1 MLDRTVY
8 RLYSEAYK
16 LSLNTKRKTMQPSD
30 NNNKDEFGQ
39 VVDKLKD
46 ANNVLVTIST
56 NPTVDQFAACI
67 GLTLV
72 LNKVGKHA
80 NAVFSGKAPST
91 LDFLKPEKTL
101 EQNTD
106 SLRDFIIALDKSKAD
121 KLRYKVEDDVVKIFI
136 TPYKTSISENDLEFS
151 QGDFNVDVVFALGVK
166 DKDHIDSAILAH
178 GRILHDAAVIALSTS
193 EKSKLGT
200 INWTDSRASSLC
212 EMVADVASELD
223 NKIFDTQIA
232 TALLTGIV
240 AETDRYSNDKAA
252 PHTMSV
258 AGLLMAAGASTQLV
272 SSKLEAGPKAGP
284 RAPVAEQEGS
294 HTPDDGVLEIEHA
307 IPAAEESTDVKDS
320 LAEVPEKSSNP
331 SRQPLNPYSV
341 SSDPNDASIE
351 EDLPST
357 QPESPSPKPP
367 IKNRVIHEPPEMG
380 GQLTANTIPEEARYT
395 GSTDPLSNMPDIPVL
410 NREDTQD
417 SNVDSLL
424 PPSDDSVTSKASN
437 LPPIDDKQTLS
448 DIEKTVSSPHLNAS
462 ADDSA
467 STSSEAA
474 DDPTLDEARDA
485 VLRAQAALNGEDNT
499 RPEPRQDMGS
509 TELGSDLGASKD
521 TADTTNNSPP
531 PPVPP
536 PLMPQS

>member
-1 MLDRTVY
+1 
-8 RLYSEAYK
+8 
-16 LSLNTKRKTMQPSD
+16 MQPSD
-30 NNNKDEFGQ
+30 NSNKDEFGQ

-72 LNKVGKHA
+72 LNKIGKHA

-136 TPYKTSISENDLEFS
+136 TPYKTSISEKDLEFS

-178 GRILHDAAVIALSTS
+178 GRILHDAAVIALNTS
-193 EKSKLGT
+193 EKSRLGS
-200 INWTDSRASSLC
+200 INWTDARASSLC

-223 NKIFDTQIA
+223 NKVFDSQIA

-272 SSKLEAGPKAGP
+272 SSKLEAGPKLGSH
-284 RAPVAEQEGS
+284 APVAEQEG
-294 HTPDDGVLEIEHA
+294 TQTTDNGVLEIEH
-307 IPAAEESTDVKDS
+307 PVPAEEGNTDDKANLDLLS
-320 LAEVPEKSSNP
+320 ESEKTQNSSKP
-331 SRQPLNPYSV
+331 PLNPYSV
-341 SSDPNDASIE
+341 SSDPNDASVE
-351 EDLPST
+351 EDLPYA
-357 QPESPSPKPP
+357 QPESPVPKPP
-367 IKNRVIHEPPEMG
+367 TKNRVIHEPPEMG

-410 NREDTQD
+410 NREDSRVD
-417 SNVDSLL
+417 NVDSLL
-424 PPSDDSVTSKASN
+424 PLSDDSVTSKAKN
-437 LPPIDDKQTLS
+437 LPPIDDKQTLT
-448 DIEKTVSSPHLNAS
+448 DIEKTVASPHLNKSSDSSTTSMTDNS
-462 ADDSA
+462 AP
-467 STSSEAA
+467 TS
-474 DDPTLDEARDA
+474 DPDPSLDEARDA
-485 VLRAQAALNGEDNT
+485 VLRAQAALNGEDT
-499 RPEPRQDMGS
+499 RPEPRQDVGS
-509 TELGSDLGASKD
+509 TELGSDLGANTD
-521 TADTTNNSPP
+521 TEQVTNDSPP

>member
-1 MLDRTVY
+1 
-8 RLYSEAYK
+8 
-16 LSLNTKRKTMQPSD
+16 MQPSD
-30 NNNKDEFGQ
+30 NSNKDEFGQ

-72 LNKVGKHA
+72 LNKIGKHA

-136 TPYKTSISENDLEFS
+136 TPYKTSISEKDLEFS

-193 EKSKLGT
+193 EKSKLGS
-200 INWTDSRASSLC
+200 INWTDPRASSLC

-223 NKIFDTQIA
+223 NKIFDSQIA

-272 SSKLEAGPKAGP
+272 SSKLEAGPKPGP

-294 HTPDDGVLEIEHA
+294 QTPDDGVLEIEHMTS
-307 IPAAEESTDVKDS
+307 AEEEISDSKDS
-320 LAEVPEKSSNP
+320 LDVAPEKPQSPPRS
-331 SRQPLNPYSV
+331 PLNPYSV
-341 SSDPNDASIE
+341 SSDPNDAFIE
-351 EDLPST
+351 EDSPPAQS
-357 QPESPSPKPP
+357 ESPPKSQAK
-367 IKNRVIHEPPEMG
+367 KNRVIHEPPEMG

-410 NREDTQD
+410 NREDAQED
-417 SNVDSLL
+417 NVDSLL
-424 PPSDDSVTSKASN
+424 PPSDNSSTAKANN
-437 LPPIDDKQTLS
+437 LPPIDDKQTLT
-448 DIEKTVSSPHLNAS
+448 DIEKTVSSPHLNS
-462 ADDSA
+462 SSDDSSSVSA
-467 STSSEAA
+467 TDDSTSTN
-474 DDPTLDEARDA
+474 DPDPSLDEARDA
-485 VLRAQAALNGEDNT
+485 VLRAQAALNGEDDT

-509 TELGSDLGASKD
+509 TELDSDLGASKD
-521 TADTTNNSPP
+521 TANTTNNSPP

>member
-1 MLDRTVY
+1 
-8 RLYSEAYK
+8 
-16 LSLNTKRKTMQPSD
+16 MQPSD
-30 NNNKDEFGQ
+30 NSNKDEFGQ

-72 LNKVGKHA
+72 LNKIGKHA

-136 TPYKTSISENDLEFS
+136 TPYKTSISEKDLEFS
-151 QGDFNVDVVFALGVK
+151 QGDFNVDVIFALGVK

-193 EKSKLGT
+193 EKSKLGS
-200 INWTDSRASSLC
+200 INWTDPRASSLC

-284 RAPVAEQEGS
+284 RAPVAEQDGSS
-294 HTPDDGVLEIEHA
+294 HTPDDGVLEIEHP
-307 IPAAEESTDVKDS
+307 IPVEEGSADIKDS
-320 LAEVPEKSSNP
+320 LSEAPEKSQSP

-341 SSDPNDASIE
+341 SSDPNNAPIE
-351 EDLPST
+351 EDLPPT
-357 QPESPSPKPP
+357 QPESPPPKPP
-367 IKNRVIHEPPEMG
+367 TKNRVIHEPPEMG

-410 NREDTQD
+410 NREDAQD

-424 PPSDDSVTSKASN
+424 PPSDYSVTSKASN
-437 LPPIDDKQTLS
+437 LPPIDDKQTLT
-448 DIEKTVSSPHLNAS
+448 DIEKTVSSPHLNTS
-462 ADDSA
+462 PDDSA
-467 STSSEAA
+467 STN
-474 DDPTLDEARDA
+474 DPDPSLDEARDA
-485 VLRAQAALNGEDNT
+485 VLRAQAALNGEDT
-499 RPEPRQDMGS
+499 RPEARQDMGS
-509 TELGSDLGASKD
+509 TELGSDLAASND
-521 TADTTNNSPP
+521 TAQTTNNSPP